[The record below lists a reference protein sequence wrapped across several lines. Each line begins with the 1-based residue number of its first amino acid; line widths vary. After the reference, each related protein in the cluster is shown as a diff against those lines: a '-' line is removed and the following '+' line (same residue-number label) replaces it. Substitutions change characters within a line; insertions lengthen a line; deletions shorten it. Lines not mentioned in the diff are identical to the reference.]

1 MSNDPALQMLLTAA
15 RSRTAQLR
23 ARLHLD
29 EAERDKGA
37 LSIEMALLVGAL
49 VVIAG
54 IIITIL
60 IAKVTAK
67 GNAIN

>member
-1 MSNDPALQMLLTAA
+1 MSSDPVLQMLISAA
-15 RSRTAQLR
+15 RAHIAHLR
-23 ARLHLD
+23 ARLRVE
-29 EAERDKGA
+29 EADRDKGA

-54 IIITIL
+54 IIVTIL